1 MSARHVISRRMSPH
15 HGQGGGG
22 TVMYAYPP
30 NIHYVRHDIV
40 TRKREERNIREAYRR
55 EKKISSYLE
64 EDENFPSFRTQLAKI
79 GLELRDIPGDG

>member
-1 MSARHVISRRMSPH
+1 MSPH

-22 TVMYAYPP
+22 TVYAYPA
-30 NIHYVRHDIV
+30 NVHYVRTDVV

-55 EKKISSYLE
+55 EKKISSYLA
-64 EDENFPSFRTQLAKI
+64 EDENFPNFRNQLAKI

>member
-1 MSARHVISRRMSPH
+1 MSAQRMISKRMARN
-15 HGQGGGG
+15 QGGG
-22 TVMYAYPP
+22 TRVQQQQPD
-30 NIHYVRHDIV
+30 NVHYVPLRQDAV

-64 EDENFPSFRTQLAKI
+64 EDENFPSFRNQLAKI